1 MASSCEE
8 EYSALYLGIVDDEDN
23 YVKFKIDRKDLG
35 DFRKLDFSVTF
46 DEAQRQLWV
55 RTRKDNVL
63 YQCNYLIK
71 GLIKTSNLEGGLK
84 KKKDYASLRIEKDLK
99 NGKFNLNDK

>member
-8 EYSALYLGIVDDEDN
+8 EYSALYHPQILVNFSKIGIVDDEDN

-84 KKKDYASLRIEKDLK
+84 ASR
-99 NGKFNLNDK
+99 